1 MKVLITESQYRV
13 VLNEKFDIKIKSI
26 TNQLNQLVKKIVNDV
41 KNQFGLSTRFALTY
55 GAGIGALMEP
65 VMKYLHSEFEGLED
79 WQISSLVVAAL
90 SIVFYEGK
98 DYLKLKKDLEEQG
111 LDDELKVAIK
121 KTESLKDKISNML
134 NILGLSIYTAKD
146 ILAYTF
152 LLPILSMLINV
163 ITTFGVNSVEFST
176 LIESILTSGLI
187 TASGVVVR
195 DTIQKIASMIS
206 NKS

>member
-1 MKVLITESQYRV
+1 VKVLITESQYRV

>member
-26 TNQLNQLVKKIVNDV
+26 TNHLNQLVKKIVNDV